1 LNCDNSAR
9 PLLTRHTAIHRPDID
24 GLRALAVLYVV
35 GFHTFPTVFPGG
47 FVGVDIFFVI
57 SGFLISG
64 LIFSRIKNAEL
75 SLVEFYSRRVNRLFP
90 ALLTVLISAGLIGLC
105 SFVPEDFGKLAKHI
119 FGGAGF
125 VANYLYRSEVGYFD
139 DAVHLKPLLHLWS
152 LGVEEQ
158 FYIVWPLVVLIALRF
173 KVNILM
179 LILVLGMGSFFLG
192 LYRLETY
199 PAYAFYMPQTRAW
212 ELLLGAFI
220 AWVAPVTRT
229 VSIGRAECSHIL
241 SALGFCLLFAS
252 LSMISKAS
260 QFPGWWALVPTIGAS
275 CILAAGPFAFLN
287 RTIFSFK
294 LLRSIGVI
302 SYPLYLWHW
311 VCLSIPTV
319 VFSTPLSTLPKI
331 ALIGL
336 SFLLAFITYRYVET
350 PIRVRHNHPR
360 TASILLLLMLLVGTL
375 AFISF
380 KKEGFVGQ
388 TSIPRLIDNT
398 GVHPCDNSFSKNQ
411 LCMFGNAA
419 ANETILI
426 YGDSHAQHLTAAMN
440 QVLGKTYK
448 LLFAYSPSC
457 FFGSHPSLNY
467 EPPKECKPFIEHV
480 KRLSGLHF
488 KAIVRSQRWHGYGIT
503 ESDQVALA
511 VNDATRAFGLHA
523 DKIVIVGSTADIDLQ
538 CEKHNYY
545 FQSPWLKQDCQL
557 FTDSILVNKRFV
569 EVTSKGPQKE
579 NIIFIYPYNKLCPD
593 DICRARANEI
603 QFYGDA
609 HHLTKDGALLVV
621 QDIKKAIEP

>member
-1 LNCDNSAR
+1 MNSDNSAR
-9 PLLTRHTAIHRPDID
+9 TLPSRNTIGHRSDID
-24 GLRALAVLYVV
+24 GLRAIAVLFVI
-35 GFHTFPTVFPGG
+35 GFHAFPHIFPGG

-64 LIFSRIKNAEL
+64 LIFTGIKNSEF
-75 SLVEFYSRRVNRLFP
+75 SLFEFYSRRVNRLFP
-90 ALLTVLISAGLIGLC
+90 ALLIVLISAGFIALC

-125 VANYLYRSEVGYFD
+125 IANYLYRSEVGYFD
-139 DAVHLKPLLHLWS
+139 DAAELKPLLHLWS

-192 LYRLETY
+192 LYRLEIY

-220 AWVAPVTRT
+220 AWVAPLTRS
-229 VSIGRAECSHIL
+229 VSIGRTECSHIL
-241 SALGFCLLFAS
+241 SALGFCLLLAG
-252 LSMISKAS
+252 LSMINKAS

-275 CILAAGPFAFLN
+275 CILAAGPSAFLN
-287 RTIFSFK
+287 RTVLSFK
-294 LLRSIGVI
+294 LLRPIGTI

-350 PIRVRHNHPR
+350 PIRVRHNYPR

-380 KKEGFVGQ
+380 KKEGFIGQ
-388 TSIPRLIDNT
+388 TSTLRLVDNT
-398 GVHPCDNSFSKNQ
+398 GVYPCDNSFSKHE
-411 LCMFGNAA
+411 LCLFGNSA

-440 QVLGKTYK
+440 ELLGKKYK
-448 LLFAYSPSC
+448 LIFAFSSSC
-457 FFGSHPSLNY
+457 FFGAHPSPNY
-467 EPPKECKPFIEHV
+467 EPPNECKPFIDQV
-480 KRLSGLHF
+480 KRLNGLHF
-488 KAIVRSQRWHGYGIT
+488 KAIIRSQRWHGYGIINP
-503 ESDQVALA
+503 DQITAA
-511 VNDATRAFGLHA
+511 INDATLAFGLQA
-523 DKIVIVGSTADIDLQ
+523 DKIVIVGSTANIDLK

-545 FQSPWLKQDCQL
+545 FQSAWMKQDCQL
-557 FTDSILVNKRFV
+557 FTDSILVNKKFID
-569 EVTSKGPQKE
+569 VTSQGPQKE
-579 NIIFIYPYNKLCPD
+579 DIIFIYPYNKLCPD
-593 DICRARANEI
+593 DVCRARANEI
-603 QFYGDA
+603 QFYGDS

-621 QDIKKAIEP
+621 QDIKRAIEP